1 MKKPDIK
8 NGPSK
13 QINGAQSQADGR
25 APAAPQQSPDGATKA
40 DGMSEQ
46 DMAASDDPDILRERV
61 NALVTSNED
70 LRNRIAALSER
81 TDEAFARL
89 EEMNSRVSAP
99 RSSGGDC
106 RGLAEALLL
115 TIKALAKL
123 RSETGHALD
132 PVLQNLIIESAGES
146 EDAQG

>member
-1 MKKPDIK
+1 
-8 NGPSK
+8 
-13 QINGAQSQADGR
+13 
-25 APAAPQQSPDGATKA
+25 
-40 DGMSEQ
+40 MSEQ

-61 NALVTSNED
+61 NALVASNKD
-70 LRNRIAALSER
+70 LRNRIAGLSER

-115 TIKALAKL
+115 TIKALAML
-123 RSETGHALD
+123 RLETGHALD

-146 EDAQG
+146 GG